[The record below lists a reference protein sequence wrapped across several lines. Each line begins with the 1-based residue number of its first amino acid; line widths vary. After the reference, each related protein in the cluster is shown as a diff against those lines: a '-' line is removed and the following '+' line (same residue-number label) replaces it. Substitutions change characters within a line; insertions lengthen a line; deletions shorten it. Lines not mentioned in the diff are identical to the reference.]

1 VPGSGK
7 SMLVDVASIISTGR
21 TAGVIAQ
28 GRTEEELEKR
38 LGALLL
44 AGNQVI
50 AIDNCEAPLGGEF
63 LCALLTQT
71 TIRARI
77 LGRSEAPEFPSN
89 AFITATG
96 NNLVL
101 LGDMTRRAL
110 FCQLD
115 PQVERPE
122 LRRFDTNPLREAQR
136 HRSSLVTAA
145 LTILRA
151 YHIAGQPD
159 APAPLGSYEAW
170 SNRVRGSLI
179 WLGEADP
186 VLTLDT
192 ARELDPR
199 LEASFSILSQWQS
212 AIGHRPRSSQRQGC
226 D

>member
-1 VPGSGK
+1 
-7 SMLVDVASIISTGR
+7 
-21 TAGVIAQ
+21 
-28 GRTEEELEKR
+28 
-38 LGALLL
+38 
-44 AGNQVI
+44 
-50 AIDNCEAPLGGEF
+50 
-63 LCALLTQT
+63 
-71 TIRARI
+71 
-77 LGRSEAPEFPSN
+77 
-89 AFITATG
+89 
-96 NNLVL
+96 
-101 LGDMTRRAL
+101 MTRRAL

-212 AIGHRPRSSQRQGC
+212 AIGQEAVSVRDVIDQATQQITSKGQGFASSPRHEFSRPDFREALLVIAGDGGAINSKRLGKWLAAHQNRVIQGLSIQRDSISAGVQRWRLIQQEGHQYVRAA
-226 D
+226 